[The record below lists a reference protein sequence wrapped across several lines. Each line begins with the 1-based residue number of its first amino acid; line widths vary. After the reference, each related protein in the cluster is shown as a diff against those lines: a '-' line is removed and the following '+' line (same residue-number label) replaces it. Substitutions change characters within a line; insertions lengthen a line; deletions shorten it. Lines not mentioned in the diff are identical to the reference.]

1 LASADEFDDPDSQ
14 PQTSQR
20 KFVRLSRAS
29 KTTGAG
35 TMMRHEGGSDDIASD
50 AIIIGLLDI
59 MLIIGV

>member
-29 KTTGAG
+29 KTTGAA
-35 TMMRHEGGSDDIASD
+35 TMMRHEGGGGDIASD
-50 AIIIGLLDI
+50 AIIIG
-59 MLIIGV
+59 